1 MISLSTTFAN
11 AAPALCM
18 AALLLVTEAPRA
30 QDATRTCK
38 PAEVIPINGTE
49 PAARLVV
56 NPPLTE
62 PLLTRG
68 VAVISYCADHMRLTP
83 VFGAGALAVSPRVG
97 HIHVT
102 VDQAPWHWADASGN
116 PLILRGLPPG
126 PHTILI
132 ELVDGNHGVVD
143 KGTVTFEVPGRID
156 GGAASEPHE

>member
-1 MISLSTTFAN
+1 MISLRKASAN
-11 AAPALCM
+11 AALALSIPVS
-18 AALLLVTEAPRA
+18 LLSTDAPRA
-30 QDATRTCK
+30 QDAVRTCK
-38 PAEVIPINGTE
+38 PADVIPINGPE

-62 PLLTRG
+62 PLMTRG
-68 VAVISYCADHMRLTP
+68 VVVISYCADHMRLTS
-83 VFGAGALAVSPRVG
+83 VFGEGALAVSPRVG

-102 VDQAPWHWADASGN
+102 VDHAPWHWADASGN

-143 KGTVTFEVPGRID
+143 KGTVTFEVPRRIEVQ
-156 GGAASEPHE
+156 AASEPHE